1 MDKEFKLDI
10 RKIKKKKE
18 ITYFVC
24 LTYIGQDDNLKN
36 EIERIKEDTFFYEDM
51 KVEIPAYRTDD
62 LCLFNMNLKVN
73 SLDKIEGNF
82 YFGEFEDEK
91 APDLLRYEI
100 NSNCHL
106 FSFYNKA
113 IQYNLQKFDAI
124 KRLKGI
130 GHMLLCVV
138 LGDIISSDILSKDNF
153 ITLEASGE
161 IEGKGMEGLV
171 KYYEALGFKQVYP
184 QLFDIGISQT
194 NIPMKATLG
203 EIIGNCNYSNMS
215 QDVQQLYKTIQIRNL

>member
-10 RKIKKKKE
+10 RKIKKKNE
-18 ITYFVC
+18 VTYFVC
-24 LTYIGQDDNLKN
+24 LTYIGQDQLLRN

-51 KVEIPAYRTDD
+51 ETERPAYKTED
-62 LCLFNMNLKVN
+62 LCLFNLNLKVN
-73 SLDKIEGNF
+73 ALDKIEGNF
-82 YFGEFEDEK
+82 YFGEFEEEK

-113 IQYNLQKFDAI
+113 MKYNLQTFESI

-130 GHMLLCVV
+130 GHMLLCVI
-138 LGDIISSDILSKDNF
+138 LGDIISTNILSNDKF

-171 KYYEALGFKQVYP
+171 KYYETLGFKQVYP
-184 QLFDIGISQT
+184 QLFAIGISQT
-194 NIPMKATLG
+194 NVPMKATIG
-203 EIIGNCNYSNMS
+203 EIINNCNYAKMS
-215 QDVQQLYKTIQIRNL
+215 QEVQKLYKTLEINIF

>member
-1 MDKEFKLDI
+1 
-10 RKIKKKKE
+10 
-18 ITYFVC
+18 
-24 LTYIGQDDNLKN
+24 
-36 EIERIKEDTFFYEDM
+36 
-51 KVEIPAYRTDD
+51 
-62 LCLFNMNLKVN
+62 
-73 SLDKIEGNF
+73 
-82 YFGEFEDEK
+82 
-91 APDLLRYEI
+91 LLRYEI

-130 GHMLLCVV
+130 GNMLLCIV
-138 LGDIISSDILSKDNF
+138 LGDIISSNILSKDNF

-171 KYYEALGFKQVYP
+171 KYYEKLGFKQVYP

-194 NIPMKATLG
+194 NVPMKATLG
-203 EIIGNCNYSNMS
+203 DIINNCNFSDMS
-215 QDVQQLYKTIQIRNL
+215 EDVNKLYRTIGIKNF